1 MLKDKSRFIIYE
13 TILINPF
20 KIDLVFGDW
29 RNIMWKNIAEQR
41 KKQNYDNFIRT
52 FSKKALDKLP

>member
-1 MLKDKSRFIIYE
+1 MLKDRNWFIIYE

-20 KIDLVFGDW
+20 NVDSVFGDG